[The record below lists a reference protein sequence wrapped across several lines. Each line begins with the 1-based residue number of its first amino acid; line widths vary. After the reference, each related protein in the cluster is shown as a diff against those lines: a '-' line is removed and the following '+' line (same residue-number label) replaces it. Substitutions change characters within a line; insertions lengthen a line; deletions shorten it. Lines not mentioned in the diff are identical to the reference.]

1 MNNDKK
7 TKKTKKQYILDF
19 FKNHPKKKFKLN
31 EIVKNVQGEFQK
43 DTGSTDVYVTRGV
56 RALGTQGYIP
66 ELKGV
71 IEKPETGFYLF
82 RPGEGKLKP
91 KSPFPQSVKEK
102 IKKRDN
108 YQCQWCK
115 IKETMLDPLAVDHI
129 IPEDQN
135 GKGILENGIT
145 LCTKCNNRKK
155 NLKASTFGKIM
166 FERYLAISKKN
177 KDTEGVNFLKDILE
191 VYKKHNLE

>member
-1 MNNDKK
+1 MEKNV
-7 TKKTKKQYILDF
+7 KTKKQYILDF

-82 RPGEGKLKP
+82 RPGE
-91 KSPFPQSVKEK
+91 
-102 IKKRDN
+102 
-108 YQCQWCK
+108 
-115 IKETMLDPLAVDHI
+115 
-129 IPEDQN
+129 
-135 GKGILENGIT
+135 
-145 LCTKCNNRKK
+145 
-155 NLKASTFGKIM
+155 
-166 FERYLAISKKN
+166 
-177 KDTEGVNFLKDILE
+177 
-191 VYKKHNLE
+191 

>member
-1 MNNDKK
+1 MNKGKK
-7 TKKTKKQYILDF
+7 TVKKYILDF
-19 FKNHPKKKFKLN
+19 FKNHPEKKFKLN
-31 EIVKNVQGEFQK
+31 EIVEIIQAEFQK
-43 DTGSTDVYVTRGV
+43 DTGSTDIYITRPV
-56 RALGTQGYIP
+56 RLLGTQGYIP

-71 IEKPETGFYLF
+71 IEKPEKGFYLF
-82 RPGEGKLKP
+82 RPGYGKLKN
-91 KSPFPQSVKEK
+91 KSPFSQSVKEK

-115 IKETMLDPLAVDHI
+115 IKETKLDPLAVDHI
-129 IPEDQN
+129 IPEDKN

-145 LCTKCNNRKK
+145 LCTTCNNRKK

-166 FERYLAISKKN
+166 FEKYLVISKKN
-177 KDTEGVNFLKDILE
+177 KDTKAVNFLKEILD